1 MRAKLATSRRVW
13 TVTLI
18 CLAVFVACF
27 ALLPLLGAV
36 KVDYARAWAGLEP
49 DRQILAALRF
59 PRVALALLAGGAL
72 ALSGVLFQALLR
84 EALADPYTLGVSAGA
99 SLGAVIAITLG
110 SRLVWLASMS
120 GALVT
125 LFLVLGVAS
134 TRRRISPFTLLM
146 AGIIVN
152 SICMAG
158 ILFLHSVSS
167 FGESVAITRWLMGG
181 IESVEP
187 ISLTGLGVI
196 AVAGSGLSFWQARS
210 WNVLAVGEE
219 WAKVRGIPTSRLILT
234 GYLTGSLLTG
244 AVTSFTGPIGFI
256 GLIVPHALRVGLGAD
271 HRLLVPA
278 SVLLGGAFLAVCDTV
293 ARVVLAPHDVPVGV
307 ITALLGGPFFIWLL
321 RSR

>member
-1 MRAKLATSRRVW
+1 MANKLATGRRVW
-13 TVTLI
+13 TVTL
-18 CLAVFVACF
+18 LSVAVFAACF
-27 ALLPLLGAV
+27 ALLPLIGAV
-36 KVDYARAWAGLEP
+36 EVDYAKALAGLEP
-49 DRQILAALRF
+49 DRQILTTLRF

-72 ALSGVLFQALLR
+72 ALSGLLFQALLR

-99 SLGAVIAITLG
+99 SLGAVVAISVG
-110 SRLVWLASMS
+110 WQAVWLSS
-120 GALVT
+120 VTGAVTT

-134 TRRRISPFTLLM
+134 SGRMISRFTLLM
-146 AGIIVN
+146 AGIIIN

-158 ILFLHSVSS
+158 ILFLHSIAS
-167 FGESVAITRWLMGG
+167 FGQSVAITRWLMGG

-187 ISLTGLGVI
+187 GGLIGLAGI
-196 AVAGSGLSFWQARS
+196 AAVAAALSFWQARS

-219 WAKVRGIPTSRLILT
+219 WAAVRGVPTTRLILT

-278 SVLLGGAFLAVCDTV
+278 SVLLGGAFLALCDTV

>member
-1 MRAKLATSRRVW
+1 MANKLATSRRVW
-13 TVTLI
+13 TVTLLS
-18 CLAVFVACF
+18 LAVFLLCL
-27 ALLPLLGAV
+27 ALLPLIGAV
-36 KVDYARAWAGLEP
+36 KVDYSRAWEGLEP
-49 DRQILAALRF
+49 DRQILATLRF

-99 SLGAVIAITLG
+99 SLGAVIAISLG
-110 SRLVWLASMS
+110 WHTTWLPSVV
-120 GALVT
+120 GAVAT
-125 LFLVLGVAS
+125 LFLVLGAAS
-134 TRRRISPFTLLM
+134 SRRMISHFTLLM
-146 AGIIVN
+146 AGITLN

-158 ILFLHSVSS
+158 ILFLHSIAS
-167 FGESVAITRWLMGG
+167 FGQSVAITRWLMGG

-187 ISLTGLGVI
+187 ASLIGLGLF
-196 AVAGSGLSFWQARS
+196 VAAASALSFWQARS

-219 WAKVRGIPTSRLILT
+219 WAAVRGVPTTRLILI

-256 GLIVPHALRVGLGAD
+256 GLIVPHALRVSLGAD

-278 SVLLGGAFLAVCDTV
+278 AVLLGGAFLAVCDTI